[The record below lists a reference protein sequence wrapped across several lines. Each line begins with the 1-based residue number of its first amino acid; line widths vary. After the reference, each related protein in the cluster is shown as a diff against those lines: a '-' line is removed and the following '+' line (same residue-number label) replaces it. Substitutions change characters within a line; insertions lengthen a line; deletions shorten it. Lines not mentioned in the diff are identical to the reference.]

1 MIYLLIVTVIWAFS
15 FGLTKGNLAGVDAL
29 FISFVRLAIA
39 LVVFLPFLRLKK
51 MKLGT
56 AIKLMLIGALQFGLM
71 YITLN
76 YSYQFLKAYEV
87 SLLTITTPLYVTL
100 INDGIERRFHWL
112 FLVTA
117 LVSVIGAGVVVFGN
131 LTSTEA
137 LPGFL
142 LLQISNLCFA
152 FGQVYYR
159 RVMQEAGDLK
169 DTQIFGLLYLGAVIV
184 TGLASAIFTP
194 WQSLQLG
201 FTQVWTLI
209 YLGAI
214 ASGMSFFLWNLGA
227 RRVNTGALAIFNDL
241 KIPLAVA
248 VSLLVFGEKAN
259 AARLVAGGVIVVAAL
274 LLNELAVRRIKGD
287 HSSRCLAG
295 KE

>member
-15 FGLTKGNLAGVDAL
+15 FGLTKGNLARVDAL
-29 FISFVRLAIA
+29 FISFVRLVIA

-137 LPGFL
+137 LPGFM

-159 RVMQEAGDLK
+159 RVMQESGGLK

-194 WQSLQLG
+194 WRSLQLG

-227 RRVNTGALAIFNDL
+227 RRVNTGALAIFNDI

-274 LLNELAVRRIKGD
+274 VLNELAVRRIKGEY
-287 HSSRCLAG
+287 SSRCLAG